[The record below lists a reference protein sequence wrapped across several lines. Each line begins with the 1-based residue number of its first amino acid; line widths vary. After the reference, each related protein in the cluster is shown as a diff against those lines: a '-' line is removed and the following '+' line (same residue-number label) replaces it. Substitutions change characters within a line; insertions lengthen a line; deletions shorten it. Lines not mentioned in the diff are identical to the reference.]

1 MNEKNIVLV
10 QRQDR
15 GKTNVLYAEKGDA
28 VFCLCHW
35 KLISVSGCGPVL
47 DENGLCEIF
56 ALGPART
63 PGNGVFEIF
72 MKCFRDIIFL
82 LQTEF

>member
-1 MNEKNIVLV
+1 MKRKNIVLV

-28 VFCLCHW
+28 VFASAIGSLFQYPG
-35 KLISVSGCGPVL
+35 VDPVL
-47 DENGLCEIF
+47 DENGLCEILRLVRQELPETVF
-56 ALGPART
+56 
-63 PGNGVFEIF
+63 FEIF